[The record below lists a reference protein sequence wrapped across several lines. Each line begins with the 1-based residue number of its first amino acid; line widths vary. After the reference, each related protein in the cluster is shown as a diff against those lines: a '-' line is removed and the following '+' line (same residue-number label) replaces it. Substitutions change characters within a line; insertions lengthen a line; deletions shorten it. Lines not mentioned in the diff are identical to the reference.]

1 MAEIIQSFAEDTHD
15 PVEITRQTLQSLKPD
30 DEEYFATLS
39 ALADQLMARFKRSGN
54 PSDLDEGVER
64 TKELVVLTSPGSSSR
79 LATLSNLGMTFQTR
93 FRIRGDAEDLVQAIH
108 HFEACVESCPLQD
121 PLYVPLVANLAMG
134 LRARYLRDG
143 DVSGL
148 NRIVEICSTA
158 LSACTSENHYRD
170 SLLNNF
176 ANALKDRFEKKGD
189 RADLDMALTH
199 CQACL
204 DLRPPGHPTRHSI
217 LGNLGDVMLFK
228 FQMDGDVQDLQSAVD
243 YCVAALQLRA
253 PGQEGYVFH
262 LVGLGTVLWTL
273 FETQGDVQRME
284 MAIGCYQA
292 ALASSTVANLD
303 HARLLHNYGGA
314 LRTRYARFG
323 DINDLNQAVEYLTA
337 SHDIQ
342 GPSFPN
348 RAATLYHLGGTLLNR
363 FNAMG
368 NIADLALSVEH
379 CASALQLCASSHHD
393 RSDMLSVYS
402 NALLTRFNAKGD
414 VEDLNLAVSVCKDAL
429 ASLSPQK
436 QASYS
441 SVVVIF
447 TSALLVR
454 FKQTGNVD
462 DIQAII
468 DHCDSALASTPPPQ
482 TAFALQAAR
491 AKAFF
496 ERFQYGG
503 DKSDIDIAVEPLRE
517 LVKAIPQGHVEH
529 VPAHIGFA
537 TALQIRFQLTTHHKD
552 IDEAIEHYRIAR
564 RDCRWG
570 DTNYV
575 PTGMNLGNALRLRF
589 EYFDDIDALDES
601 IVLLSEVEGMLSTAS
616 GNTQYTASL
625 VNLGLALF
633 MRFQAQRNITDLSIA
648 IERITRALARPTWYE
663 EFLIHHTLATLL
675 SVRYDERNVLEDLEQ
690 SVKYFRSAADKMPA
704 NHLHRLVLCQN
715 YGHALVKL
723 AGHRDSVHHLDVAI
737 ALYEEAMARSP
748 SDHYD
753 QPLRIMKLAEAV
765 HKRGKILLC
774 SNDIHIAMDL
784 LRGLIRTVPEG
795 QLLQTVYLQSASTAK
810 AMYDLSK
817 LTAVEENFMEEAF
830 RYYEKGA
837 RYSPGHSFELVSA
850 ALEWAE
856 FADEMHHSSALRAY
870 QTSLDFLDK
879 HVVSAASVKHRHET
893 ILEHRLARHTKS
905 LADNATACAISE
917 GRLEVAVELSEQGR
931 GLLWSQMARIRT
943 PLDSLR
949 SADEDGRTLASEF
962 ERISSQLMRSSVP
975 VSNGVLSVSRLSLEE
990 DARRYRQLSKE
1001 LDAIVER
1008 IRAKEGFKSFW
1019 RPMPFHNLQE
1029 AASGGPVILINV
1041 SQRRCDALIILH
1053 NEPPRLV
1060 PLPRATIEG
1069 IAAMSR
1075 DFYQILKTTSSAGQ
1089 EKVRDIQVASIL
1101 RRLWDMVVSPVVDE
1115 LLKFL
1120 PRGSRIWWCPTSKLT
1135 SLPLHG
1141 AGPYRRGS
1149 NNLVNIYIS
1158 SYTPTLS
1165 ALNRSRSHK
1174 ASAHPGSPLPFIAI
1188 GQSKPAS
1195 STGERELEGI
1205 GAELDLVQS
1214 LVPTSMTFDRISDDD
1229 ATADGA
1235 TEALRT
1241 HAWAHLACHGRQDPS
1256 QSFDSSFAMRDRP
1269 LTLVDIVRADL
1280 SQPDFAFLSACHTA
1294 VGDENTPDEVIHLA
1308 AGMQFA
1314 GFRSVI
1320 GTMWPVDDTM
1330 AHAMVGAFYK
1340 NMFKGDDVPDCT
1352 NAAKALNVASKTVD
1366 KGVVSMEQRIVFIH
1380 IGA

>member
-1 MAEIIQSFAEDTHD
+1 
-15 PVEITRQTLQSLKPD
+15 LQSLNPD
-30 DEEYFATLS
+30 DGKYFATLN
-39 ALADQLMARFKRSGN
+39 ALAGQLIARFKRSGN
-54 PSDLDEGVER
+54 PNDLDEGVER
-64 TKELVVLTSPGSSSR
+64 TKELVALTSPDPSSR
-79 LATLSNLGMTFQTR
+79 LPALGNLGTVFQTR
-93 FRIRGDAEDLVQAIH
+93 FRIRGDAEDLAQAIH
-108 HFEACVESCPLQD
+108 HFEACVESCPLQH
-121 PLYVPLVANLAMG
+121 PLYVPFVANLAMG

-148 NRIVEICSTA
+148 DRIVEICSTA
-158 LSACTSENHYRD
+158 LSECPSENHYRD

-176 ANALKDRFEKKGD
+176 ANALTDRFEKRGN

-199 CQACL
+199 YQACL
-204 DLRPPGHPTRHSI
+204 ELRPPGHPTRHSV
-217 LGNLGDVMLFK
+217 LGNLGDVLLSK
-228 FQMDGDVQDLQSAVD
+228 FRLDGDVRDLESAAD
-243 YCVAALQLRA
+243 YCGAALQLRA

-262 LVGLGTVLWTL
+262 LIGLGTVLLTL

-284 MAIGCYQA
+284 MAIRCYQA

-303 HARLLHNYGGA
+303 YIRLLSSYGGA
-314 LRTRYARFG
+314 LRTRYAIFG

-342 GPSFPN
+342 SPSFPD
-348 RAATLYHLGGTLLNR
+348 RANTLYSLGGTLLTR

-368 NIADLALSVEH
+368 NIADLDLSVEH
-379 CASALQLCASSHHD
+379 CASALQLCAPSPHE
-393 RSDMLSVYS
+393 RPKMLSLYG
-402 NALLTRFNAKGD
+402 NALLARFKAKGD
-414 VEDLNLAVSVCKDAL
+414 AEDLNLAVSVCKDAL
-429 ASLSPQK
+429 ASLSQK
-436 QASYS
+436 HTSYS
-441 SVVVIF
+441 SDVANLASV
-447 TSALLVR
+447 LLEH
-454 FKQTGNVD
+454 FNQTGNID
-462 DIQAII
+462 DVQVII
-468 DHCDSALASTPPPQ
+468 DHCDSALASAPPPQ
-482 TAFALQAAR
+482 TAFALQATR

-503 DKSDIDIAVEPLRE
+503 DKPDIDTAVEPLRE
-517 LVKAIPQGHVEH
+517 LVKAIPQGHVEYI
-529 VPAHIGFA
+529 PAHIGFA
-537 TALQIRFQLTTHHKD
+537 TALQIRFQLTTHRKD

-564 RDCRWG
+564 RDCRLG

-575 PTGMNLGNALRLRF
+575 TTGMDLGNALRLRF
-589 EYFDDIDALDES
+589 VYSDDIDALDES
-601 IVLLSEVEGMLSTAS
+601 IVLLSEVEEVLSTAS
-616 GNTQYTASL
+616 GNTQYNASL
-625 VNLGLALF
+625 INLGIALF
-633 MRFQAQRNITDLSIA
+633 MRFQMQRNIADLNTA
-648 IERITRALARPTWYE
+648 IERITRALARSTWYE
-663 EFLIHHTLATLL
+663 EFSTHSTLATLL
-675 SVRYDERNVLEDLEQ
+675 SVRYDEHSNLEDLEQ

-704 NHLHRLVLCQN
+704 NHLHRSVLCRN

-737 ALYEEAMARSP
+737 ALYEEAITRSP

-753 QPLRIMKLAEAV
+753 QPLTIMKLAEAV
-765 HKRGKILLC
+765 HQRGRILLC
-774 SNDIHIAMDL
+774 SNDIHTAMNL
-784 LRGLIRTVPEG
+784 LTALIQTVPEG
-795 QLLQTVYLQSASTAK
+795 QLLQMVYLQSASTAK
-810 AMYDLSK
+810 AMYELSK
-817 LTAVEENFMEEAF
+817 LTAVEESFMEEAF

-837 RYSPGHSFELVSA
+837 RYSPGHGFELVSA
-850 ALEWAE
+850 ALQWAE
-856 FADEMHHSSALRAY
+856 FADKVHHSSALRAY

-879 HVVSAASVKHRHET
+879 HVVSTASVKHRHET
-893 ILEHRLARHTKS
+893 LLEHHLARHTSS

-917 GRLEVAVELSEQGR
+917 GRLELAVELSEQGR

-990 DARRYRQLSKE
+990 DARQYRQLSKE

-1008 IRAKEGFKSFW
+1008 IRAKEGFQSFW

-1069 IAAMSR
+1069 ITAMSR
-1075 DFYQILKTTSSAGQ
+1075 SFYETLKTTSSAGQ
-1089 EKVRDIQVASIL
+1089 EKVRDTQVASIL

-1149 NNLVNIYIS
+1149 NNLANIFIS

-1165 ALNRSRSHK
+1165 ALIRSRSHK
-1174 ASAHPGSPLPFIAI
+1174 TSAHPGTPLPFIAI
-1188 GQSKPAS
+1188 GQSKPAT
-1195 STGERELEGI
+1195 STGERELEAV

-1256 QSFDSSFAMRDRP
+1256 QPFDSAFAMRDRP

-1294 VGDENTPDEVIHLA
+1294 VGDKNTPDEVIHLA

-1330 AHAMVGAFYK
+1330 AHAMVGAFYQ

-1352 NAAKALNVASKTVD
+1352 NAAKALHVAAKTVD